1 MRRAACG
8 GGDPNAFTIF
18 KMLMAKRLL
27 PAVPTALRRTHSVAQ
42 LGGQAQRARLHALV
56 HAVAPAAFRLPRKRT
71 QGPSHA
77 IATLTRTA
85 SSSITG
91 GSARSESRRQLP
103 TKHHHLRL

>member
-27 PAVPTALRRTHSVAQ
+27 PAVPTALRRAHVVAQ
-42 LGGQAQRARLHALV
+42 LGGKAQRAR
-56 HAVAPAAFRLPRKRT
+56 
-71 QGPSHA
+71 PSHA